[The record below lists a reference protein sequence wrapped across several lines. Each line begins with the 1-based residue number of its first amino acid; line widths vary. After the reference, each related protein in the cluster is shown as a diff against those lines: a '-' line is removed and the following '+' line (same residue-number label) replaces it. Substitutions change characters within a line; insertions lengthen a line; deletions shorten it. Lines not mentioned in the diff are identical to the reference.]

1 MSTGRKRKLV
11 KSQGTKRENGLAEL
25 RRGDSGSLR
34 IPLLS
39 PIELASYL
47 GLPVATIYRWRTY
60 GEGPLGIEVGQHVHY
75 RLEDVDRWLDEK
87 RRDRA

>member
-1 MSTGRKRKLV
+1 MVG
-11 KSQGTKRENGLAEL
+11 SQGTKRENGIAEV
-25 RRGDSGSLR
+25 RRGDSGPPR

-39 PIELASYL
+39 PVELASYL

-60 GEGPLGIEVGQHVHY
+60 GEGPPGFRVGRHVRY
-75 RLEDVDRWLDEK
+75 RLEDIDQWLDEK